1 MRKLA
6 GKMGIKRIR
15 RIRRMVML
23 LHEFTIFFIM
33 DNFYGCLIGL
43 RMNKFNI
50 YDENYDKIF

>member
-33 DNFYGCLIGL
+33 NNFCGCLWMIK
-43 RMNKFNI
+43 N
-50 YDENYDKIF
+50 E